1 MADTILVT
9 GSMDIDPAKR
19 DDFLAAI
26 NELMAATRVEDGCEA
41 YSFSA
46 DVSDEGRFYISEQ
59 WANQAVVDTHNAT
72 PHLAKFMGSI
82 GDFGLKGATL
92 TMWHGAEPTKL
103 F

>member
-9 GSMDIDPAKR
+9 GTMDIDPAKR
-19 DDFLAAI
+19 DEFLAAI
-26 NELMAATRVEDGCEA
+26 DELMAATRPEDGCEA

-46 DVSDEGRFYISEQ
+46 DVADEGRFYISEQ
-59 WANQAVVDTHNAT
+59 WRDQAAVDAHNAT